1 MAADYTLPPV
11 AEKRTRFFDG
21 QFLTDQDFVDEQKYH
36 LDRQRRH
43 QRLLHVSGICEGLSV
58 RATGANA
65 VTVDPGTAVD
75 PEGRTLAL
83 ADPVSLDLVAATF
96 NGKSGVTVYIAYQ
109 ELTTDQQKGRGSADD
124 TRWLERPAVVRLLP
138 DAPWTGATPPVTL
151 AKLSLDSRGVVT
163 VDATVRQYAGV
174 RLPGPAPDAPTLSTL
189 QSGAVA
195 VGGTLSVGGHLGVG
209 TAVPENAENWQRVVD
224 VSGAQNAKLSVRT
237 AAVDAR
243 VLANEAG
250 WWGSAPGMI
259 VGTRSAHAVG
269 LATAGATRLTI
280 GALGH
285 VGIATDPKVE
295 PKQDLTVNGRM
306 AVESGVIQRGGD
318 AITTTTDLG
327 LYSQVSAQPVR
338 LVATSGPIRLFT
350 DGGIGTTSRL
360 TVAAAGDVGVGVD
373 DPKAHL
379 DVRGAK
385 DSTTEFA
392 LQVRAGNSATKFD
405 STQVAF
411 GHNGTAQYRHALRSR
426 HSPTTA
432 TGNALDF
439 YVWTQSTATGAADTV
454 GGTHVMS
461 LDGGHVGVGTTTAEN
476 AEKWTRVV
484 DVLGTTDAKL
494 SVRTGTGSVDGR
506 LMAHD
511 SGIYGSAAG
520 MVVGTKSNHALGL
533 AANGATRL
541 TVTPEGHVGI
551 GSTAPDNAEKWTR
564 VVDVYGGGEPR
575 MSVRATLRTATV
587 EGRVTVV
594 GDEAPRVPGVA
605 EVADVPRME
614 RGMFVGTKTAHALG
628 FMTGGVPQM
637 LVTSDG
643 HLAVGVDNRGL
654 DPDLRLENPDR
665 VDQLVQVYGKAG
677 AMLRVRT
684 EKVQGRIWATE
695 TNFPPLPGMPSVTAG
710 MFIGTDNSQPLV
722 LGINRRA
729 ALWVNTDSQVVVARD
744 LFVGRLIFQG
754 PGSDWRMIQN
764 RTGGD
769 PVTAAAASAPAVAS
783 DARLK
788 TAVRPL
794 THALRSVL
802 QLTGLRYRWGDE
814 GLDHLTRDVADSVSA
829 GPGADEDAHRSV
841 RDAAVARARAALDGD
856 DIGLLAQ
863 DVERVVPEVVHDGPD
878 GYKYIRYGQLT
889 ALLVEAVKEQQQTI
903 DRLEAR
909 VEALA
914 GGQEH

>member
-58 RATGANA
+58 RATGANT

-151 AKLSLDSRGVVT
+151 AQLSLDSRGVVT

-439 YVWTQSTATGAADTV
+439 YVWAQSTATGAADTV

-476 AEKWTRVV
+476 AESWTRVV

-494 SVRTGTGSVDGR
+494 SVRTGTGKVDAR
-506 LMAHD
+506 VLAHD
-511 SGIYGSAAG
+511 AGIYGSAAG

-564 VVDVYGGGEPR
+564 VVDVYGGGEPK
-575 MSVRATLRTATV
+575 MSVRATLRAATV
-587 EGRVTVV
+587 EGRLTVV
-594 GDEAPRVPGVA
+594 GEDAPRADNTPRVVGVS
-605 EVADVPRME
+605 DMR
-614 RGMFVGTKTAHALG
+614 RGMFVGTKTAHVLG
-628 FMTGGVPQM
+628 FMTGGAPQM

-643 HLAVGVDNRGL
+643 HVCIGYDDHLAQEWKL
-654 DPDLRLENPDR
+654 DNPDKADR
-665 VDQLVQVYGKAG
+665 LVQVYGKDSALLT
-677 AMLRVRT
+677 MRT
-684 EKVQGRIWATE
+684 DQIEGRIWAVDENPWPWPGAGT
-695 TNFPPLPGMPSVTAG
+695 TKTPAMVVGTRNNAPLFLAANGRPGLMLNQNG
-710 MFIGTDNSQPLV
+710 D
-722 LGINRRA
+722 
-729 ALWVNTDSQVVVARD
+729 VVVGRD
-744 LFVGRLIFQG
+744 LYVERLVFRAG
-754 PGSDWRMIQN
+754 ATDWRMLQIK
-764 RTGGD
+764 TGGD
-769 PVTAAAASAPAVAS
+769 PVTAVPASAPATPS

-794 THALRSVL
+794 SDALRSVL
-802 QLTGLRYRWGDE
+802 RLTGLRYRWGEE
-814 GLDHLTRDVADSVSA
+814 GLNHLTRDIAESVSA
-829 GPGADEDAHRSV
+829 GPGADEDAHRRA

-863 DVERVVPEVVHDGPD
+863 DVEQVVPEVVQNGPD

-914 GGQEH
+914 GGQER